1 MHNVARSR
9 APQFLKFLIFHELP
23 YLLYLSHS
31 LPCSYLEFVH
41 NLTLINTEKVT
52 NSTIPLN
59 GQCLFSLWLVQLLP
73 AFFFFYFIRISITW
87 TCCFYKFI
95 RYLLHILSYSTL
107 ISRSLFP
114 RTLFYKN
121 SLLYER
127 ILIYKYPLPL
137 DFCHTH
143 ILQNFIFFEPNKLP
157 FPITSLSND
166 PLKDDLSTT

>member
-52 NSTIPLN
+52 NSTIPLI

-73 AFFFFYFIRISITW
+73 AFFFFTLSGFP
-87 TCCFYKFI
+87 
-95 RYLLHILSYSTL
+95 LLELAVST
-107 ISRSLFP
+107 
-114 RTLFYKN
+114 N
-121 SLLYER
+121 SL
-127 ILIYKYPLPL
+127 
-137 DFCHTH
+137 D
-143 ILQNFIFFEPNKLP
+143 IFFIS
-157 FPITSLSND
+157 FPIQLWFQEAFSQELCSIKILCYMKEFWYINIPYLWIFVTHTYYKISSSLN
-166 PLKDDLSTT
+166 LINFLFQ